1 MTSEPVTV
9 NKIIIESTMNY
20 KDTPVLHYRIEY
32 PRFQHQDFQ
41 NQLDPINEW
50 YRYQA
55 EELQRKYETE
65 LYQEAA
71 AQYDYSVE
79 NQFPF
84 HMYDALMIYE
94 ITYNQ
99 DDFLSLFYDQYI
111 YSGGAHGNT
120 VRRSQTWNVKRGC
133 LITLR
138 NYTDEP
144 AAFQAEIINR
154 IREEIVR
161 QIERGEN
168 MYFDDYPKLILD
180 TFNPESFYL
189 TPHGMVIYYQQYDIA
204 PYASGIP
211 VFVIQF

>member
-1 MTSEPVTV
+1 MDGIV
-9 NKIIIESTMNY
+9 I
-20 KDTPVLHYRIEY
+20 R
-32 PRFQHQDFQ
+32 
-41 NQLDPINEW
+41 
-50 YRYQA
+50 
-55 EELQRKYETE
+55 RKSFKEYETE
-65 LYQEAA
+65 LYQEAV
-71 AQYDYSVE
+71 AQYEYSVE

-99 DDFLSLFYDQYI
+99 DNILSLFYDQYI

-133 LITLR
+133 QITLR
-138 NYTDEP
+138 HYTDDP
-144 AAFQAEIINR
+144 VALQAEIINR

-161 QIERGEN
+161 QIERGED
-168 MYFDDYPKLILD
+168 MYFEDYPKLILE

-189 TPHGMVIYYQQYDIA
+189 TPYGMVIYYQQYDIA

-211 VFVIQF
+211 VFVIRL